1 MPRKHLTHVEES
13 VDALIDS
20 LMEFQETFQLSF
32 NSSQSDSIVGLLKH
46 KNSSERI
53 HDQIHNKTTLTDSDC
68 MTYLFQNQDSE
79 AKKAVESL
87 GVTGHSYPTVVK
99 TLKCQFWN
107 PNSVATA
114 YLNNMLDRAFVMI
127 DKHYV
132 TTVIKWRLVQ
142 RGVYKWATL
151 LYSKPQSISVEQPC
165 DYRCTSEWEGMS
177 I

>member
-1 MPRKHLTHVEES
+1 MVSVPWQGLQEHPKHQISVLGVVLIYLGLLMEQNVPLHSPILPSITQWAPDTHKASTPHLSGFGLMPRKHLTHVEES

-20 LMEFQETFQLSF
+20 LMEFKETFQLSF

-68 MTYLFQNQDSE
+68 MTYLFQNQDNE

-99 TLKCQFWN
+99 TLKCQF
-107 PNSVATA
+107 
-114 YLNNMLDRAFVMI
+114 
-127 DKHYV
+127 
-132 TTVIKWRLVQ
+132 
-142 RGVYKWATL
+142 
-151 LYSKPQSISVEQPC
+151 
-165 DYRCTSEWEGMS
+165 
-177 I
+177 